1 MVIEKTGLVI
11 VNTGDGKGKTTAA
24 LGMLMRSKGQE
35 LKALI
40 LQFVKSSDA
49 GYGEIKTLQ
58 KLGIEWQA
66 LGDGCTWNSTDL
78 EISAEMARKG
88 WQLAREKILSGEYD
102 LIILDELTHPM
113 NFGWL
118 DTEEVVKWLKTNKP
132 SDLHLVITGRQ
143 APQAL
148 IDYAD
153 LVTEM
158 RCIKHPFTTRKLKAQ
173 KGVEF

>member
-24 LGMLMRSKGQE
+24 LGMLMRSQGQD

-78 EISAEMARKG
+78 EKSAEMARQG
-88 WQLAREKILSGEYD
+88 WKLAQEKILSAEYD
-102 LIILDELTHPM
+102 LIILDELTHLL

-118 DTEEVVKWLKTNKP
+118 DTEEIIKWLKANKP
-132 SDLHLVITGRQ
+132 ADLHLLITGRQ
-143 APQAL
+143 APQTL

-158 RCIKHPFTTRKLKAQ
+158 RCIKHPFNTQKLKAQ